1 MGFSGLSVY
10 DLIFVLLIYVVPSL
24 IALKLD
30 HKDKTWII
38 FINIFGGVFFGSG
51 WLVALVWC
59 FSEKLRKVKS

>member
-10 DLIFVLLIYVVPSL
+10 GLIFVLLIYVIPSF

-30 HKDKTWII
+30 HKDKAWII
-38 FINIFGGVFFGSG
+38 FINIFGGIFFGAG

-59 FSEKLRKVKS
+59 FSEKLRKVNL